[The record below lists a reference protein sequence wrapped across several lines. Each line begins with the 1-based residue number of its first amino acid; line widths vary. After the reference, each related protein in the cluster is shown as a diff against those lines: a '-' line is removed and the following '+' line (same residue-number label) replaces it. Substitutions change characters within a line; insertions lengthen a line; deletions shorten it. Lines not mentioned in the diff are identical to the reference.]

1 MAPNGI
7 QHRGGEGL
15 RPSTASCSRLRA
27 QLANNHPNIPRIVPF
42 LPKLEHNAQLT
53 AGETEARPAQAICSM
68 PGRGVQIQG
77 SCPALCRLQPARA
90 SCSQQQSQK
99 QPLFCRE
106 ESTEASPKAKLFGDS
121 SPARGDA
128 SGGSTAVREGCS
140 DLKPLTKLSHG
151 RHAPSLCCELAFGC
165 LISAC
170 PASCSGLPKKKE
182 WRHFHKEHFP
192 APNPYRTS
200 DKFTAHGGFSARSF
214 PAGAELPQRARFSPG
229 ALFCRNILLSLAN
242 EDMSA
247 SLARRRAETLLTC
260 WGRRAQR
267 KAHKLCLLRGRAVE
281 PKFCCPLAE
290 FWFAQARAVPK

>member
-15 RPSTASCSRLRA
+15 RPSTASCPRLRA
-27 QLANNHPNIPRIVPF
+27 QLANNPPNVPRTVPF
-42 LPKLEHNAQLT
+42 LPKVEHNAQLT

-90 SCSQQQSQK
+90 SCGQQQSQK

-140 DLKPLTKLSHG
+140 DLKPLTKLSRG

-170 PASCSGLPKKKE
+170 PASCSGLPKKKNGATSTKSIFQLQIHTE
-182 WRHFHKEHFP
+182 P
-192 APNPYRTS
+192 RTNS
-200 DKFTAHGGFSARSF
+200 QPMGDFLLGVFQQELSSHRERGFLQELCFAEIFCSPSLMRTRQRRLQGTERRRCSLAGAVVHGVRLTSCVWS
-214 PAGAELPQRARFSPG
+214 GAEL
-229 ALFCRNILLSLAN
+229 LSLN
-242 EDMSA
+242 SA
-247 SLARRRAETLLTC
+247 VL
-260 WGRRAQR
+260 
-267 KAHKLCLLRGRAVE
+267 
-281 PKFCCPLAE
+281 
-290 FWFAQARAVPK
+290 